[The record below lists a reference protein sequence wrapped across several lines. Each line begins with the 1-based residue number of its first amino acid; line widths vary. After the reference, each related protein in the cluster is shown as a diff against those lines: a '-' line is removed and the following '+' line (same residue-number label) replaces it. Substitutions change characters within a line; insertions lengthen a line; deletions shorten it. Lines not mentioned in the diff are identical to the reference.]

1 LKAFLSVL
9 RALETPSGFQDI
21 QDSGGDFGFEGGL
34 EFLGQRFNSPIQ
46 TAEPEARKKLAGACS
61 EPRRAKTTGPD
72 RAT

>member
-34 EFLGQRFNSPIQ
+34 EFLGSVMNPDLRSK
-46 TAEPEARKKLAGACS
+46 ASRRLAR
-61 EPRRAKTTGPD
+61 R
-72 RAT
+72 